1 MKVAVIADD
10 LTGAAEIGGIGLRYG
25 LKVEIA
31 KTVDPDTKAD
41 MVVIDTD
48 ARSITQAEAVAK
60 VSEVSHALKA
70 LHPQLWYKK
79 IDSVMRGHVLAE
91 IKAQCEAMQL
101 QKTLV
106 VPANP
111 ALGRTLVGGHYY
123 VHGEPLHSTSFGYDP
138 EFPVTD
144 AHVASRFNNEVIVQ
158 SYTEPLPSTGV
169 VVGEAATMDDI
180 DKWTHHMQNDVLL
193 AGAAAFF
200 TACMDQSF
208 GEKTVNDTEPAALR
222 SPILYVSGS
231 TFEQSAQLI
240 SQLHAD
246 KGLVCYMPAALMHN
260 HGDTNTDLLQEWT
273 SEVAVM
279 LQQHGKAVMA
289 IPQTGEEIYS
299 AKQLRIQ
306 MALAVKAV
314 FDQMIVRELV
324 IEGGSTAA
332 AILEELNIN
341 SIFPTQ
347 ELTAGVIRNAAPT
360 YPDLHITL
368 KPGSYKWSNEVWA
381 F

>member
-31 KTVDPDTKAD
+31 KAVDPGTEAD
-41 MVVIDTD
+41 MLVIDTD
-48 ARSITQAEAVAK
+48 ARSTSQTEAMARVN
-60 VSEVSHALKA
+60 EVSHALKA

-91 IKAQCEAMQL
+91 VKTQCEAMQL
-101 QKTLV
+101 ERALI

-111 ALGRTLVGGHYY
+111 ALGRTLVDGHYY
-123 VHGEPLHSTSFGYDP
+123 VHDEPLHKTSFGHDP
-138 EFPVTD
+138 EFPVID
-144 AHVASRFNNEVIVQ
+144 AHVANRFNNEVIVQ
-158 SYTEPLPSTGV
+158 PNTQPLPSTGI
-169 VVGEAATMDDI
+169 VVGEAATIDDI
-180 DKWTHHMQNDVLL
+180 DQWTHHIQNDVLL
-193 AGAAAFF
+193 AGASAFF
-200 TACMDQSF
+200 TACMDRSF
-208 GEKTVNDTEPAALR
+208 GEKTVNDTEPAELL
-222 SPILYVSGS
+222 SPVLYVSGS
-231 TFEQSAQLI
+231 TFAQTVGLI
-240 SQLHAD
+240 SQLHAE
-246 KGLVCYMPAALMHN
+246 KGLVCYMPAALMN
-260 HGDTNTDLLQEWT
+260 NDSNANIDQLQQWA
-273 SEVAVM
+273 SEAGTM
-279 LQQHGKAVMA
+279 LKQHGKAVMA
-289 IPQTGEEIYS
+289 IPQKGEEIYN
-299 AKQLRIQ
+299 AKHLRMQ

-347 ELTAGVIRNAAPT
+347 ELSAGVIRHAAPA
-360 YPDLHITL
+360 YPHLHITL
-368 KPGSYKWSNEVWA
+368 KPGSYKWSDEVWA